1 VTHYS
6 ETVGHLEIAVVEK
19 GDETRLT
26 FRTSWGTGLTI
37 PTDRISEIIHAL
49 KGAGA
54 GDEAGGCA
62 QCARRGGVTVQARSG

>member
-37 PTDRISEIIHAL
+37 PTDRIPEIIHAL
-49 KGAGA
+49 KGAERATRRAHARTVRDGA
-54 GDEAGGCA
+54 A
-62 QCARRGGVTVQARSG
+62 